1 MKIKELLKKP
11 FKRTV
16 EPRNNFND
24 RIYYF
29 LKNNAIGYEKR
40 VKSTILM
47 QEFNIE
53 DNKTLRKHIEEI
65 RDSMDYELIICS
77 ESGSKGGYWIATSEE
92 EIYDTLKHLY
102 KRSMK
107 MLYTYSKIRKKA
119 RLNKQTILKLDNEEK
134 EIYKSIMEVE

>member
-1 MKIKELLKKP
+1 MKIMELLKKHN
-11 FKRTV
+11 KSLV

-29 LKNNAIGYEKR
+29 LKNNAVGYEKR
-40 VKSTILM
+40 VKSAILM

-65 RDSMDYELIICS
+65 RDNMNYELIICS

-92 EIYDTLKHLY
+92 EVYDTLKHLY